1 MKQRQYPFLRLAAL
15 FTLSACLLCAQG
27 LCEDTASASAETGTS
42 GQQVDLSALF
52 SDRDLDGSY
61 DESSAVSIRLD
72 GSSASCDSDAV
83 SIDGTQIILLDEG
96 VYILSGT
103 LEDGQV
109 VVNAGEEDK
118 VQIVLQGAQINSSTS
133 AAIYALEADKV
144 FLTLAKDTEN
154 TLTNGGEYVDIDDN
168 AIDAVVFS
176 KTDLTL
182 NGSGS
187 LLVEATAGHGI
198 VSKDDLVITGGTY
211 VITAENHGL
220 SAKDTLAVAGGLF
233 TINAGKDA
241 IHAENADDATLGT
254 IAIADGLFTLN
265 AQGDT
270 ISASGA
276 LQITGGTF
284 DLITA
289 GGSASVDL
297 TSSTA
302 FSFGGRGGMAQAQP
316 SDTEDTSTS
325 QKGIKAE
332 GTMTITGGTFV
343 ADTVDDCLHSG
354 GAMLITSGEFTL
366 SSGDDAIHSDSAVT
380 IADGTFTIPTC
391 YEGIE
396 GLSVTIEGGTYA
408 ITSYDDGINAAG
420 GADSSGFGG
429 RQQDQFASGSDSFIL
444 ISGGTL
450 TIVSSGDCIDSNGDL
465 TLNGGV
471 LDLTCNGSGN
481 TALDTDG
488 TYANNGADVTTNDGS
503 ENNPGSM
510 GGGRRNATQRQRD
523 LAPSGPSQA
532 AP

>member
-1 MKQRQYPFLRLAAL
+1 MP
-15 FTLSACLLCAQG
+15 
-27 LCEDTASASAETGTS
+27 AS
-42 GQQVDLSALF
+42 
-52 SDRDLDGSY
+52 SY

-72 GSSASCDSDAV
+72 GGSASCDSDAV
-83 SIDGTQIILLDEG
+83 AIDGTQIILLDEG

-103 LEDGQV
+103 LDDGQV

-118 VQIVLQGAQINSSTS
+118 VQIVLQGAQINSGTS

-187 LLVEATAGHGI
+187 LLVEAAAGHGI
-198 VSKDDLVITGGTY
+198 VSKDDLAITGGGY

-220 SAKDTLAVAGGLF
+220 SVKDNLSIVDGSFA
-233 TINAGKDA
+233 IESGKDA

-254 IAIADGLFTLN
+254 IAIAGGLFTLN

-302 FSFGGRGGMAQAQP
+302 FSFGGHGGMAQAQP

-332 GTMTITGGTFV
+332 GTMTIVGGTFV
-343 ADTVDDCLHSG
+343 ADTVDDSLHSG

-366 SSGDDAIHSDSAVT
+366 SSGDDAIHADSAVT

-450 TIVSSGDCIDSNGDL
+450 TIVSSGDCIDSNEDL

-481 TALDTDG
+481 TALDADG

-503 ENNPGSM
+503 ENNPGGM

>member
-1 MKQRQYPFLRLAAL
+1 MKQRRYPFLRLAAL

-27 LCEDTASASAETGTS
+27 QCEDTASASAEAGTS

-72 GSSASCDSDAV
+72 GGSASCDSDAV
-83 SIDGTQIILLDEG
+83 AIDGTQIILLDEG

-109 VVNAGEEDK
+109 VVSAGKEDK
-118 VQIVLQGAQINSSTS
+118 VQIVLQGAQINSGTS

-187 LLVEATAGHGI
+187 LLVEAAAGHGI
-198 VSKDDLVITGGTY
+198 VSKDDLAITGGAY

-220 SAKDTLAVAGGLF
+220 AIKDNLSIVDGSF
-233 TINAGKDA
+233 TIESGKDA
-241 IHAENADDATLGT
+241 IHAENADDAALGT
-254 IAIADGLFTLN
+254 IAIAGGLFTLN

-276 LQITGGTF
+276 LQIAGGTF

-302 FSFGGRGGMAQAQP
+302 FSFGGRGGMAQAQT

-332 GTMTITGGTFV
+332 GTMTIAGGTFV
-343 ADTVDDCLHSG
+343 ADTADDCLHCG
-354 GAMLITSGEFTL
+354 GALLITSGEFTL
-366 SSGDDAIHSDSAVT
+366 SSGDDAIHADSAVT
-380 IADGTFTIPTC
+380 ILDGTFTIPTC

-429 RQQDQFASGSDSFIL
+429 RQQDQFASDSDSFIL

-450 TIVSSGDCIDSNGDL
+450 TIVSGGDCIDSNGDL

-481 TALDTDG
+481 TALDADG

-503 ENNPGSM
+503 ENNPGGM

-523 LAPSGPSQA
+523 SAPSAPSQA

>member
-1 MKQRQYPFLRLAAL
+1 MKQRRCPFLRLAAL

-27 LCEDTASASAETGTS
+27 QCEDTASASAEADIS
-42 GQQVDLSALF
+42 GQQVDLSALS
-52 SDRDLDGSY
+52 SDQDLDGSY

-72 GSSASCDSDAV
+72 GGSASCDSDAV
-83 SIDGTQIILLDEG
+83 AIDGTQIILLDEG

-103 LEDGQV
+103 LDDGQV
-109 VVNAGEEDK
+109 VVSAGKEDK
-118 VQIVLQGAQINSSTS
+118 VQIVLQGAQINSGTS

-144 FLTLAKDTEN
+144 FVTLAKDTEN

-187 LLVEATAGHGI
+187 LLVEAAAGHGI
-198 VSKDDLVITGGTY
+198 VSKDDLAITGGAY

-220 SAKDTLAVAGGLF
+220 SAKDSLAVAGGLF

-241 IHAENADDATLGT
+241 IHAENADDAALGT

-297 TSSTA
+297 TASDA
-302 FSFGGRGGMAQAQP
+302 FSFGGPMAQAQT
-316 SDTEDTSTS
+316 SDTEETSTS

-332 GTMTITGGTFV
+332 GTMTIAGGTFV
-343 ADTVDDCLHSG
+343 ADTADDCLHCG
-354 GAMLITSGEFTL
+354 GALLITSGEFTL
-366 SSGDDAIHSDSAVT
+366 SSGDDAIHADSAVT
-380 IADGTFTIPTC
+380 IVDGTFTIPTC

-429 RQQDQFASGSDSFIL
+429 RRQEQFASGSDSFIL
-444 ISGGTL
+444 ISGGTF
-450 TIVSSGDCIDSNGDL
+450 TIVSGGDCIDSNGDL

-471 LDLTCNGSGN
+471 LDLTCNGSGD
-481 TALDTDG
+481 TALDADG

-503 ENNPGSM
+503 ENNPGGM

-523 LAPSGPSQA
+523 SAPSAPSQA